1 MMNKLNFLAVW
12 SVLFLYGCS
21 DGSASDNY
29 EVAAFI
35 PEGAVVYPYEE
46 LPGRSRVIIYQGDKI
61 VGEGDYLNGRA
72 EGAWTEYDAKTGV
85 VIKVT
90 SFLAGKKHGVSLTY
104 EERNGQLKVKEY
116 YNQDQL
122 HGQSLTYNSRK
133 IEEEKNYEYGQ
144 LVGMVRKFYPN
155 GKVLEEAP
163 YVNGQIH
170 GTAKW
175 FDEEGN
181 LKIQYQYENG
191 KFIADTTPSGLET
204 ETDSGK

>member
-1 MMNKLNFLAVW
+1 MMNKLNFLTILL
-12 SVLFLYGCS
+12 VLLLFACS
-21 DGSASDNY
+21 DGSSSVGY
-29 EVAAFI
+29 EVEASI
-35 PEGAVVYPYEE
+35 PEGAVVHPYEG

-72 EGAWTEYDAKTGV
+72 EGAWTEYDVKTGV
-85 VIKVT
+85 VTKVI
-90 SFLAGKKHGVSLTY
+90 SFLAGKKHGVLLTY
-104 EERNGQLKVKEY
+104 DEGNGQLKTKEY

-122 HGQSLTYNSRK
+122 HGQSLSYNSRK

-144 LVGMVRKFYPN
+144 LVGMVRKFYPS

-181 LKIQYQYENG
+181 LTIQYQYENG
-191 KFIADTTPSGLET
+191 KFIADITPPKSEAT
-204 ETDSGK
+204 SQ